1 MNKIIDLLPVFI
13 PLITSFIGLVLTVI
27 FTSLNHTKKMKYLRN
42 RIDTLEKENNDINLN
57 FKLYKEKMD
66 NWAFDMK
73 VDLKKAVDENTLLI
87 KKLEMYKNNNSVEYN
102 RELEKKLQDYL
113 KSSDTL
119 SNELLKV
126 KNLNVE
132 LVHKIEELTFENNKL
147 KEKLGLLEKELD
159 KQVSFIENVKKFEDA
174 IKNFDFS
181 KKEETPKEIAPSQP
195 KSDFR
200 GSIEKDPI
208 VW

>member
-1 MNKIIDLLPVFI
+1 MNKIIDLMPVFI

-57 FKLYKEKMD
+57 FKFYKEKMD

-73 VDLKKAVDENTLLI
+73 VDLKKAMDENTLLI

-113 KSSDTL
+113 KSSDAL

-132 LVHKIEELTFENNKL
+132 LVHRIDELTFENNKL
-147 KEKLGLLEKELD
+147 KEKLGILEKELD
-159 KQVSFIENVKKFEDA
+159 KQVNFIETVKKFEDA
-174 IKNFDFS
+174 VKNFDFS
-181 KKEETPKEIAPSQP
+181 KKEETPKETAPSQP

-200 GSIEKDPI
+200 DYNEKDPI